1 MISPANTTAAQLIRA
16 ASRLIEVMNREVEML
31 RAMRVADIGALQP
44 EKRQLTIEYEESVA
58 ALAAEPELLRA
69 LEPALRAELAAVAAR
84 FDAAVAENARALNV
98 VRESHDRLLHAIV
111 EAVAEQRSRQKAYTA
126 KGALD
131 NPRAGRRAPTISLS
145 VDQRL

>member
-1 MISPANTTAAQLIRA
+1 MISPANTQATQLIRA
-16 ASRLIEVMNREVEML
+16 ASRLIEVMDREVGML
-31 RAMRVADIGALQP
+31 RAMRVGEIRALQP
-44 EKRQLTIEYEESVA
+44 EKRQLTVEYEESVA

-84 FDAAVAENARALNV
+84 FDAAVTENTRALNA
-98 VRESHDRLLHAIV
+98 VRESHDRLLRAIV
-111 EAVAEQRSRQKAYTA
+111 EAVAEQRSRQKGYTD

-131 NPRAGRRAPTISLS
+131 NPRAGRRAPAISLS